1 MDFAQ
6 YIAQNALI
14 LIPVLYVLGM
24 IIKNTEKI
32 DDKYIPI
39 ILLIAGIAGAVGI
52 MGVNADAVVQGVLV
66 TGTTVYTN
74 QLIKQT
80 AKKECQANPRNK
92 LEPRST
98 TSKR

>member
-24 IIKNTEKI
+24 LIKNTEKI
-32 DDKYIPI
+32 DSKYIPI
-39 ILLIAGIAGAVGI
+39 ILLVGGIAGAIGI
-52 MGVNADAVVQGVLV
+52 MGISVNSVVQGILV
-66 TGTTVYTN
+66 TGATVYTN

-80 AKKECQANPRNK
+80 TQNNLIKVYG
-92 LEPRST
+92 
-98 TSKR
+98 

>member
-1 MDFAQ
+1 MDLAQ

-24 IIKNTEKI
+24 LIKNTKKI

-80 AKKECQANPRNK
+80 TKKEWKTKINYK
-92 LEPRST
+92 
-98 TSKR
+98 

>member
-6 YIAQNALI
+6 YIAQNALV

-24 IIKNTEKI
+24 LIKNTKKI

-39 ILLIAGIAGAVGI
+39 ILLIAGIAGAIGI
-52 MGVNADAVVQGVLV
+52 MGVNTDAVVQGVLV

-80 AKKECQANPRNK
+80 TKKE
-92 LEPRST
+92 
-98 TSKR
+98 